1 MKTLKRFGLYSYA
14 KYKFNSKEFAY
25 TFAKLIQIK
34 SVGLPKFCIL
44 HSTFYICRMMPIAYI
59 PASNKHFS
67 LSFLPIA

>member
-34 SVGLPKFCIL
+34 SAGLLCFGL
-44 HSTFYICRMMPIAYI
+44 SDRCRLISVSKEQGAV
-59 PASNKHFS
+59 F
-67 LSFLPIA
+67 F